1 LLRVPRNPHHEQRWL
16 STEAFGLLVRIV
28 NGCASG
34 VCIVP
39 PWMWAV
45 FREVVIFPLVLP
57 RSADEDKTFGLGV
70 KPGLI
75 VGNTRKYQ

>member
-1 LLRVPRNPHHEQRWL
+1 
-16 STEAFGLLVRIV
+16 
-28 NGCASG
+28 
-34 VCIVP
+34 
-39 PWMWAV
+39 MWAV